1 MSLINSLTDQMRWE
15 FEARQKRQKGI
26 LKELHKLQIQYI
38 SKVTMWVEIADN
50 DSSVQV
56 TLFVKGDT
64 KNFNFYEFRDDDEIN
79 ELFENLKKAL
89 KDERKA

>member
-56 TLFVKGDT
+56 TLFVKGDP
-64 KNFNFYEFRDDDEIN
+64 KHFNFYEFRDDNEIN
-79 ELFENLKKAL
+79 ENFLNLKKAL
-89 KDERKA
+89 KDESKA